1 MPILVPFIPSTPAPP
16 TFTVNSPQF
25 RLQFIDGP
33 TAVNITTV
41 ESASTQIGRQ
51 SARTDGA
58 GAGSATITI
67 DDTARILDADNTA
80 SPLYGHLTPGGT
92 TTVQLLVYNTS
103 VYTPVFTGLI
113 ESIGTTYSN
122 GAYIQATVQLVDAT
136 RDLNNHIPAQGV
148 TYPKQQ
154 TGARI
159 GQMLG
164 APSRSG
170 WGWINRAPSAAF
182 ALDAG
187 QKVLEPLVC
196 DGSPTTEVWIEPS
209 LAFNLPNDRV
219 IADVAYVS
227 GDGFTAGY
235 GPHGAF
241 SWANSTTQVITNN
254 AATQDTQLADIYQT
268 AARARWEYE
277 HYSVNRRDATTVEI
291 NTQADWGTTGATSRF
306 SAGVGVKLSDYVA
319 LNMRPATGATIAKRY
334 WVDAIAHSIT
344 ANSWSTTFTL
354 LAADTIAT
362 TWRLG
367 VDRLQD
373 IQALQW

>member
-196 DGSPTTEVWIEPS
+196 DGSTSTW
-209 LAFNLPNDRV
+209 
-219 IADVAYVS
+219 AYVS
-227 GDGFTAGY
+227 DAAMAERGWC
-235 GPHGAF
+235 
-241 SWANSTTQVITNN
+241 SSTRLV
-254 AATQDTQLADIYQT
+254 
-268 AARARWEYE
+268 W
-277 HYSVNRRDATTVEI
+277 SP
-291 NTQADWGTTGATSRF
+291 S
-306 SAGVGVKLSDYVA
+306 
-319 LNMRPATGATIAKRY
+319 TI
-334 WVDAIAHSIT
+334 SIT
-344 ANSWSTTFTL
+344 ATPRRRCPGRSALIPPLRCGSS
-354 LAADTIAT
+354 
-362 TWRLG
+362 RL
-367 VDRLQD
+367 
-373 IQALQW
+373 